1 MLMSTRVACLSTS
14 SSSDETS
21 QLLSPT
27 CTNGRLDCSINHELP
42 RTSLS
47 AHREIEKES
56 HEEKQELLH
65 MSKPHR
71 WGNWM
76 VSNLPVSPLY
86 TPSWVHWGLT
96 LIGALDMLEQM
107 KTALN
112 LPEIL
117 KKEATIA
124 LPRHDRETPTNF
136 FWPSSWCSL
145 FCFTPLASVCCH

>member
-1 MLMSTRVACLSTS
+1 
-14 SSSDETS
+14 
-21 QLLSPT
+21 
-27 CTNGRLDCSINHELP
+27 
-42 RTSLS
+42 
-47 AHREIEKES
+47 
-56 HEEKQELLH
+56 

-76 VSNLPVSPLY
+76 ASNLPVSPLY

-124 LPRHDRETPTNF
+124 LPRHDRHQQIF
-136 FWPSSWCSL
+136 FGLHLGAHCS
-145 FCFTPLASVCCH
+145 ASLR